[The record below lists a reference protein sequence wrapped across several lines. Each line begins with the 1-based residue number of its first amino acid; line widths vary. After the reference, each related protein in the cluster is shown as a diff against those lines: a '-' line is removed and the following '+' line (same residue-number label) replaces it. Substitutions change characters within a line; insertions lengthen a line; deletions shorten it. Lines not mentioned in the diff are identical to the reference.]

1 MRHNMKFQ
9 VYELILNEYVNHPTK
24 ILIAEVDAANA
35 EEANKVARMMH
46 PNKLSL
52 MIDEQEF
59 HS

>member
-1 MRHNMKFQ
+1 MKFQ